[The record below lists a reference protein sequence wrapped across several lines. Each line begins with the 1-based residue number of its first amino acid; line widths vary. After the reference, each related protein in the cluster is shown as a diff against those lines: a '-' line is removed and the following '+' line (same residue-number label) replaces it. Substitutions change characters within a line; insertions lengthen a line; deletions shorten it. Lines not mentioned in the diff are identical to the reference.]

1 MNQIR
6 LDQLSRNAADPAYR
20 DAVEQLGARAEE
32 ASLIHYQIGAGERG
46 QWSHYYYCPLDGTQL
61 GFDWSLP
68 NAHKCP
74 ACGTVWQGEP
84 YDGAWVT
91 LANTKIGRMLR
102 DVALHSQI
110 HGDDAA
116 FGQVREVLLRYAR
129 YYTGYEIHGNIPY
142 NGPGKLFSQTLDEAH
157 WIIDLSYA
165 YAFIQNKLEPEDREA
180 IRQGLLRPCVEF
192 LTMYR
197 ERQIHNHAVLITSA
211 IGIVGFLLGDEA
223 LLHSV
228 LHNPFGLYDQLAY
241 GVLEDG
247 LWYEGNF
254 HYHYYAFDSLL
265 KYAILVEGTQ
275 WELRTHPAIKRLF
288 DFPLGYLL
296 PDGTLPNINDASSGK
311 RLADLAPY
319 YEVAYAWYGSERY
332 AELLRLAYCYD
343 ATIGPQNLSFAA
355 ARRDSFEALAFGQPL
370 MGATRRGDLAQM
382 LVSDRS
388 SAASGLTK
396 LVNRKGW
403 HLLVKHSTFGGEH
416 DHMDRLGLSFGAG
429 RVPLFV
435 DPGTT
440 AYGVPAHYGW
450 FKHTY
455 AHNTVALNG
464 QDQPP
469 ADGEWVQYR
478 RESWGSLVESRVSW
492 IGEPVHYQM
501 KGFISLPEEM
511 CTWDDAAY
519 RGTCIRRINI
529 LTEETLL
536 DIVKVSVPASRDI
549 DLLYHISGTLEAS
562 RAQWRAWPG
571 RLCALSPEWTHDVQ
585 RGGRYSET
593 SYRWKAGDGVLL
605 QASWCSEAVE
615 PFLARTLDIPMSG
628 SRRTLC
634 QRVQSGGRREI
645 VFVNAFSYYAADES
659 DLSFKDEGFGRM
671 ERLSLEVNDCS
682 AGEFQIRL
690 GTKGKELL
698 WRLLWSD
705 QASVIELTN

>member
-1 MNQIR
+1 MNHIR
-6 LDQLSRNAADPAYR
+6 LNQLLKSAADPAFR
-20 DAVEQLGARAEE
+20 DAMEQLGARVKE
-32 ASLIHYQIGAGERG
+32 AGLIGYEISAGERG
-46 QWSHYYYCPLDGTQL
+46 QWSHYYYCPLDGTKL

-68 NAHKCP
+68 DAHKCL

-91 LANTKIGRMLR
+91 LANAKIGRMMR
-102 DVALHSQI
+102 DVALHSLI
-110 HGDDAA
+110 HGEDDA
-116 FGQVREVLLRYAR
+116 FSQVREVLLRYAR

-142 NGPGKLFSQTLDEAH
+142 NGPGKLFAQTLDEAH

-165 YAFIQNKLEPEDREA
+165 YAFVHNRLEPEDRES
-180 IRQGLLRPCVEF
+180 IRERLLRPCVEF

-197 ERQIHNHAVLITSA
+197 ERQIHNHAILITSA
-211 IGIVGFLLGDEA
+211 IGIVGFLLGDEV
-223 LLHSV
+223 LLNSS
-228 LHNPFGLYDQLAY
+228 LYDPFGLYDQLAY

-275 WELRTHPAIKRLF
+275 WDLCKHPAMKRLF

-296 PDGTLPNINDASSGK
+296 PDGTLPNINDASFDK
-311 RLADLAPY
+311 KLADLAPY

-332 AELLRLAYCYD
+332 AELLRLAYGYE
-343 ATIGPQNLSFAA
+343 TTLGLSFAQT
-355 ARRDSFEALAFGQPL
+355 RRDSFEALAFGQSL
-370 MGATRRGDLAQM
+370 IRTKGGRDLTQM

-396 LVNRKGW
+396 LVNRRGW
-403 HLLVKHSTFGGEH
+403 HVLVKHSTFGGEH
-416 DHMDRLGLSFGAG
+416 DHMDRLGLSFGTG
-429 RVPLFV
+429 RVPMFV

-469 ADGEWVQYR
+469 ADGEWVQYL
-478 RESWGSLVESRVSW
+478 RESWGSLIESRVSW
-492 IGEPVHYQM
+492 IGEPVSYRM
-501 KGFISLPEEM
+501 KDFILLPKEM
-511 CTWDDAAY
+511 CTWDAGAY

-536 DIVKVSVPASRDI
+536 DIVKVSVSASRDI
-549 DLLYHISGTLEAS
+549 DLLYHISGTLEES
-562 RAQWRAWPG
+562 GAQWRSWPG
-571 RLCALSPEWTHDVQ
+571 RLCALSTEWMDDMQHGD
-585 RGGRYSET
+585 RYSEA
-593 SYRWKAGDGVLL
+593 SYRWKVGDGELL
-605 QASWCSEAVE
+605 QASWCSEVIE
-615 PFLARTLDIPMSG
+615 PFLARTPDIPMSG
-628 SRRTLC
+628 SRQTLC
-634 QRVQSGGRREI
+634 QRVQSGGAREV
-645 VFVNAFSYYAADES
+645 VFVSAFRYHTEDELNLS
-659 DLSFKDEGFGRM
+659 SENEGLRTMKRLSF
-671 ERLSLEVNDCS
+671 EVTDCG
-682 AGEFQIRL
+682 AGEFLIRL
-690 GTKGKELL
+690 GTRGKKQV

-705 QASVIELTN
+705 QAAVVELTN